1 MSVSPTSSEPVETV
15 QEILAG
21 QPDAKWTDKS
31 PTVLFNWD
39 RAFSEKGPGQGQP
52 PELYVWSPIDASLSQ
67 LTADGDYLEEDHTV
81 EVQCWSLSE
90 SATWQLARDTIQ
102 IFGDYLDNQQGVS
115 DFLTLPPTAST
126 DLRADKQARRTEHY
140 VATIEISPL
149 KLNSTGTN
157 QGTTFDMT
165 FDSGFA

>member
-1 MSVSPTSSEPVETV
+1 MSVSPTSTEPVETV
-15 QEILAG
+15 QEILDDY
-21 QPDAKWTDKS
+21 PDTAWTVNT
-31 PTVLFNWD
+31 PTVLFNWE

-81 EVQCWSLSE
+81 EIQCWTLNESE
-90 SATWQLARDTIQ
+90 TWQLARDTIQ

-140 VATIEISPL
+140 VATVEVSPR
-149 KLNSTGTN
+149 KLSNAGT
-157 QGTTFDMT
+157 
-165 FDSGFA
+165 